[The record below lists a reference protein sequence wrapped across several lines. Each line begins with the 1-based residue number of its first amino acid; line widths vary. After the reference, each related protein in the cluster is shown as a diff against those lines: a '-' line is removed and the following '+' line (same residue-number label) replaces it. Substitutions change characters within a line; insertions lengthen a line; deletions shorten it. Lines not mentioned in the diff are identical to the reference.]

1 MACLLSLYLSDL
13 FMMKMID
20 IPMPPAQTY
29 RTLAMH
35 GLRGG
40 QQYHAD
46 DSLAVE
52 VPVAFEFNGIGH
64 AVMMASPADLQDFAY
79 GFSLTEGIV
88 TSASQI
94 HDFECVKSDKGYT
107 LQLTIAASC
116 FAGLKD
122 KRRSL
127 VGRTGCGLCGTASLE
142 HALRPHALMHDMPSF
157 SAQSVSRAVDCMRS
171 HQLLLAMTGA
181 THAAAWC
188 NADGDVVL
196 IREDVGRHNALDKL
210 IGALLREKRAASDGF
225 VAITSRASYEMVQKT
240 ASMQIGLLA
249 AVSGVTS
256 LAVDVAHQTGLAL
269 AGFTRG
275 NDISIYTHHE
285 RFLQKD

>member
-1 MACLLSLYLSDL
+1 MTDFS
-13 FMMKMID
+13 
-20 IPMPPAQTY
+20 MPPAQTY
-29 RTLAMH
+29 HSLAVH
-35 GLRGG
+35 GLRAGEC
-40 QQYHAD
+40 HTSE
-46 DSLAVE
+46 DSVAVE

-79 GFSLTEGIV
+79 GFSMTEGIV
-88 TSASQI
+88 SSVSQI
-94 HDFECVKSDKGYT
+94 HDFECVVSDEGYS

-116 FAGLKD
+116 FAQLKE

-127 VGRTGCGLCGTASLE
+127 VGRTGCGLCGAESLS
-142 HALRPHALMHDMPSF
+142 HALRPQVAMHDMPSF
-157 SAQSVSRAVDCMRS
+157 SVQAISRAVDSMRS

-188 NADGDVVL
+188 NADGDIIL

-210 IGALLREKRAASDGF
+210 LGALTREKRSARDGF

-256 LAVDVAHQTGLAL
+256 LAVDVARQSGLAL

-275 NDISIYTHHE
+275 HDMSIYSHNE
-285 RFLQKD
+285 RFKR

>member
-1 MACLLSLYLSDL
+1 
-13 FMMKMID
+13 MKMTD
-20 IPMPPAQTY
+20 LPMPPMQTY
-29 RTLAMH
+29 RSLAVQ

-40 QQYHAD
+40 QHYLGD

-52 VPVAFEFNGIGH
+52 VPVALEFNGIGH

-88 TSASQI
+88 AFASQI
-94 HDFECVKSDKGYT
+94 HDFECVKSDKGYA

-116 FAGLKD
+116 FAGLKE

-127 VGRTGCGLCGTASLE
+127 VGRTGCGLCGIESLE
-142 HALRPHALMHDMPSF
+142 HALRPHALMHGMPSF
-157 SAQSVSRAVDCMRS
+157 SVQSVSRAVDCMRS

-188 NADGDVVL
+188 NADGEIVL

-210 IGALLREKRAASDGF
+210 IGALMREKRDASQGF
-225 VAITSRASYEMVQKT
+225 VTITSRASYEMVQKT

-256 LAVDVAHQTGLAL
+256 LAVDVARQTGLAL

-275 NDISIYTHHE
+275 NDMSIYTYHE
-285 RFLQKD
+285 RFKLKDSHEQ

>member
-1 MACLLSLYLSDL
+1 
-13 FMMKMID
+13 MKMTD

-29 RTLAMH
+29 HSLAVH
-35 GLRGG
+35 GWRAG
-40 QQYHAD
+40 QCHIGD
-46 DSLAVE
+46 DSVAVE

-79 GFSLTEGIV
+79 GFSMTEGIV
-88 TSASQI
+88 SCASQI
-94 HDFECVKSDKGYT
+94 HDFECLESDKGCT

-116 FAGLKD
+116 FAQLKE

-127 VGRTGCGLCGTASLE
+127 TGRTGCGLCGTESLD
-142 HALRPHALMHDMPSF
+142 HALRPHSSMGDMPCF
-157 SAQSVSRAVDCMRS
+157 SVQSVSRAVDSMRS

-188 NADGDVVL
+188 NADGDIVL

-210 IGALLREKRAASDGF
+210 LGALLREKRVAGEGF

-256 LAVDVAHQTGLAL
+256 LAVDVARQTGLAL

-275 NDISIYTHHE
+275 NDMSIYSHHE
-285 RFLQKD
+285 RFTRED